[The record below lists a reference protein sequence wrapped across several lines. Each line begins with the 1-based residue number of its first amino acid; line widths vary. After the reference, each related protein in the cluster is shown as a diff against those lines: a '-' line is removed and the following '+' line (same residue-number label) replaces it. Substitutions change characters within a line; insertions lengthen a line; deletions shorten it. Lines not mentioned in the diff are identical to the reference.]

1 MAAEA
6 EGDSGC
12 WKVSVL
18 LGCSTREYVAGRR
31 MGVRDWKVTRMMVG
45 SREIEWLAG
54 EGEFRGSREEDEGEI
69 LFWFFCLSRCDILN
83 NKPYILFL
91 IIEIYIYLG
100 IVL

>member
-54 EGEFRGSREEDEGEI
+54 EGEFSSHGKEARRRRQRERNPQDGAANPKT
-69 LFWFFCLSRCDILN
+69 LF
-83 NKPYILFL
+83 
-91 IIEIYIYLG
+91 
-100 IVL
+100 